1 MFTTPRLWQ
10 FAIDRG
16 GTFTDIV
23 ARSPDGR
30 LITHKLL
37 SENPGRYSDAALQ
50 GIRDILSLPD
60 DEGGANDDDNDDAP
74 LPTERI
80 SAIKMGTTVGTNALL
95 ERKGARTVLLIT
107 KGFGDALRIGYQ
119 NRPDIFALDIVL
131 PELLYERVIEV
142 AERYSAEGEEL
153 IPIDARQ
160 VRKEM
165 ESAFASGIRSIAI
178 VFMHAYHYPDHEL
191 EVAEIAREIG
201 FTQVSAS
208 HQVSP
213 LMRIVSRGETT
224 VMDAYITPFLRRYVD
239 GMNKEL
245 DRGGVAT
252 TKLMFMQSNGG
263 LIDSRLFKGKESI
276 LSGPA
281 GGIVGAVTASTM
293 AGYEKII
300 SFDMGGTSTDVAHYS
315 GEYEMSSETEVAGVR
330 IRSPMIAIHTVAA
343 GGGSV
348 LHFDSG
354 RFRVGPDSAGSA
366 PGPACYRRGGPLTV
380 TDCNLILGRLQPDH
394 FPNVFGPGSDL
405 PPDAEIVREKFSGLA
420 DQINSE
426 TDAAQTPVQVAE
438 GFLNVAVDNM
448 ANAIK
453 KISVERGYDINDY
466 TLCCFGGA
474 GGQHACRVADSLG
487 IARIFIHPNAGVL
500 SAYGISLADMR
511 IVLEHAVE
519 AVLDDPLIDRIKSIL
534 SKLDRKGRCEMR
546 NQGVAD
552 KDIVV
557 LRKVHLRYEGT
568 DTPIVVD
575 FSDRDTIAASF
586 DSAHRKRFGFVMDRA
601 SVVEAVSVEVIGV
614 TERVEDP
621 VIGVGGRS
629 ECKPISTVSIYTYDS
644 FHKAQVFRRED
655 LVPGIRI
662 PGPSIVTDATTT
674 IVIEPGWQVE
684 LTPHNH
690 LILTRE
696 SPLPAHREIGT
707 AVDPVMLEI
716 FNNRFMSIAEQ
727 MGYTLRN
734 TAYSVNIKERL
745 DFSCAIFDDQ
755 GYLVANAPHIPVHL
769 GSMGDAV
776 QSLIRTRDVRP
787 GEVYMLNSPYHG
799 GTHLP
804 DITVVTPVFG
814 EGEVIFYL
822 ASRGHHADI
831 GGMTPGSMPPNS
843 RTIADEGVLCS
854 GMTLVARGRFFEEK
868 LRRWL
873 LSGAFSARN
882 PDQNIADLRAQI
894 AANEKGV
901 RELEKLVKRYSLMTV
916 LAYMDHIKDHS
927 EEAVR
932 RALVLL
938 TDGSFSYALDCGSV
952 IQVQVTI
959 NHEKR
964 SACIDFTGT
973 TMELPTNFNAPA
985 AVSVAAVLYVVRT
998 LVKDAI
1004 PLNAGC
1010 LRPLE
1015 IIIPDG
1021 SMLNPRYPAAV
1032 AAGNVETSQ
1041 YIVDALFG
1049 ALGVLAGSQG
1059 TMNNLTLGN
1068 DDWQYYETICGGA
1081 GAGDSFDG
1089 ADAVHTHMTNSR
1101 ITDPEVLEL
1110 RFPVLLER
1118 FSIRRGSGGAGRH
1131 CGGCGVVRRI
1141 RFLEPAT
1148 AAILSSHRVLAP
1160 FGLCGGEDGKCG
1172 RNTVVRCDG
1181 TIVELGGQDVI
1192 EVAAGDVLVIET
1204 PGGGGYGDI

>member
-1 MFTTPRLWQ
+1 MSTTPRLWQ

-16 GTFTDIV
+16 GTFTDII

-30 LITHKLL
+30 SITHKLL
-37 SENPGRYSDAALQ
+37 SENPGRYSDAALY
-50 GIRDILSLPD
+50 GIRDIMSLP
-60 DEGGANDDDNDDAP
+60 GDAP
-74 LPTERI
+74 LPTEQI
-80 SAIKMGTTVGTNALL
+80 GAIKMGTTVGTNALL
-95 ERKGARTVLLIT
+95 ERKGERTVLLIT

-119 NRPDIFALDIVL
+119 NRPDIFALDIAL

-142 AERYSAEGEEL
+142 AERYSAKGEEL
-153 IPIDARQ
+153 IPVDDRQ
-160 VRKEM
+160 VRKAM

-178 VFMHAYHYPDHEL
+178 VFMHAYRYPDHEL

-224 VMDAYITPFLRRYVD
+224 VLDAYITPVLQRYVD
-239 GMNKEL
+239 GMNEEL
-245 DRGGVAT
+245 DRGGGGK

-263 LIDSRLFKGKESI
+263 LIDASLFKGKESI

-281 GGIVGAVTASTM
+281 GGVVGAVTASTM

-315 GEYEMSSETEVAGVR
+315 GGYEMSSETEVAGVR
-330 IRSPMIAIHTVAA
+330 IRSPMMKIHTIAA

-354 RFRVGPDSAGSA
+354 RFRVGPDSAGSD
-366 PGPACYRRGGPLTV
+366 PGPACYRRDGPLTV

-394 FPNVFGPGSDL
+394 FPNVFGPDSDL
-405 PPDAEIVREKFSGLA
+405 PLDAEIVREKFSGLA

-426 TDAAQTPVQVAE
+426 TDPGTGTAQTPVQVAE
-438 GFLNVAVDNM
+438 GFLDVAVDNM

-487 IARIFIHPNAGVL
+487 IARIFIHQNAGVL

-511 IVLEHAVE
+511 IILEHAVE
-519 AVLDDPLIDRIKSIL
+519 AVLDDPLIDRIGSIL
-534 SKLDRKGRCEMR
+534 SKLDCKGREEMR

-552 KDIVV
+552 RDIVV
-557 LRKVHLRYEGT
+557 LQKVHLRYEGT

-575 FSDRDTIAASF
+575 FADRDTIAASF
-586 DSAHRKRFGFVMDRA
+586 DSAHQKRFGFVMDRA

-614 TERVEDP
+614 TERVKDP
-621 VIGVGGRS
+621 VIGVDGRS
-629 ECKPISTVSIYTYDS
+629 ECKPISTVSIYTYGS
-644 FHKAQVFRRED
+644 FYEAQVFRRED
-655 LVPGIRI
+655 LVPGIQI
-662 PGPSIVTDATTT
+662 PGPSIVIDATTT
-674 IVIEPGWQVE
+674 IVIEPGWQAE
-684 LTPHNH
+684 LTLQNH

-696 SPLPAHREIGT
+696 SQPAHREIGAT
-707 AVDPVMLEI
+707 VDPVMLEI

-734 TAYSVNIKERL
+734 TACSVNIKERL

-814 EGEVIFYL
+814 EGGVIFYL

-854 GMTLVARGRFFEEK
+854 GTTLVTKGRFFEEK

-873 LSGAFSARN
+873 LSGAFPARN

-901 RELEKLVKRYSLMTV
+901 QELKKLVERYSLRTV

-927 EEAVR
+927 EEVVR
-932 RALVLL
+932 RALNLL

-959 NHEKR
+959 DHEKR

-973 TMELPTNFNAPA
+973 TMELPTNFNAPV
-985 AVSVAAVLYVVRT
+985 AVSVAAILYVVRT
-998 LVKDAI
+998 LVRDAI

-1015 IIIPDG
+1015 IVIPGG

-1049 ALGVLAGSQG
+1049 ALGVIAGSQG

-1110 RFPVLLER
+1110 RFPLLLER
-1118 FSIRRGSGGAGRH
+1118 FSIRSGSGGAGRH
-1131 CGGCGVVRRI
+1131 CGGCGVVRKI

-1160 FGLCGGEDGKCG
+1160 FGLCGGENGKCG
-1172 RNTVVRCDG
+1172 HNMVVRCDE
-1181 TIVELGGQDVI
+1181 TIIELSGQDVI

-1204 PGGGGYGDI
+1204 PGGGGYGNRVVAE